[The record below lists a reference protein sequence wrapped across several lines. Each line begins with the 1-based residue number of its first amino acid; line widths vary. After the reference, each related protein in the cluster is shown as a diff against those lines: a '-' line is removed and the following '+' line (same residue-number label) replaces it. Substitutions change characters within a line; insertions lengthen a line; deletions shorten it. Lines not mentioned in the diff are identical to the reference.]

1 MSQPITRK
9 ELIECQYTNC
19 CNDLRDVIGPECALL
34 PVLGV
39 DADVADVCFMISM
52 MFASQSIEAWK
63 TQIASVIKA
72 KKINIAPEQRER
84 VDDIV
89 IKFITDFKQ
98 IA

>member
-1 MSQPITRK
+1 
-9 ELIECQYTNC
+9 
-19 CNDLRDVIGPECALL
+19 
-34 PVLGV
+34 
-39 DADVADVCFMISM
+39 MISM

-72 KKINIAPEQRER
+72 KKINIAPEQRDR

-98 IA
+98 IE